1 VPDVQGALAG
11 DRSCVSYPLSDMA
24 ADSVGLLDV
33 LRLDGAHILRA
44 SLGGMVAQTIA
55 IEYPD
60 RVRSLTSMFSTTG
73 DRGSHCRHRPDLR
86 RSGLLGDHL
95 VERLVR

>member
-1 VPDVQGALAG
+1 MPDVQGALAG

-44 SLGGMVAQTIA
+44 SLGFARFYFVPLGIA
-55 IEYPD
+55 
-60 RVRSLTSMFSTTG
+60 
-73 DRGSHCRHRPDLR
+73 
-86 RSGLLGDHL
+86 LGGG
-95 VERLVR
+95 EA